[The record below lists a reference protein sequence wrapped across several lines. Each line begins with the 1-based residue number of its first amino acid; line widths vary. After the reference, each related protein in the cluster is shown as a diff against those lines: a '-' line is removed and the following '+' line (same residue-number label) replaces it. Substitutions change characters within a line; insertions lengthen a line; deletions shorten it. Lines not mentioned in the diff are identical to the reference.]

1 LQKLYRV
8 FPQDWVAF
16 ASRLEFLKSYTW
28 VFAQKNT
35 SDSTF

>member
-16 ASRLEFLKSYTW
+16 ASRLEFLKSY
-28 VFAQKNT
+28 K
-35 SDSTF
+35 